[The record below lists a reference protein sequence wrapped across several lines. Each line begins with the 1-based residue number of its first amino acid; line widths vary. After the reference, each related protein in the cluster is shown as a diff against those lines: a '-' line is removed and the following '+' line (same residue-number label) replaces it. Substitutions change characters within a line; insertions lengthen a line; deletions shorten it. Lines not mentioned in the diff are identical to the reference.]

1 MTPIA
6 AGVGAQLQ
14 YVSSG
19 KGEPLLAIHGLGG
32 SAALLSEKLSGL
44 ATSRRVIAYD
54 RRGYGQSD
62 APEPYRATT
71 VSEQSA
77 DAAALVSALDAS
89 PALLVGVGFGAL
101 VALDLCLRHPQITE
115 GAVLVDPPLYSL
127 DVESTRELADQRG
140 AIEAALLASDN
151 EAAIAS
157 LLGSDPD
164 QGLLA
169 SAQSSGAACFADYAG
184 LASLELTHRQLRE
197 CQVPVRILLT
207 TAASPAI
214 VRIASQLDG
223 LLGNSALLE
232 GVSIV
237 AAAEALLD

>member
-19 KGEPLLAIHGLGG
+19 KGEPLLAIHGIGG

-157 LLGSDPD
+157 PSTPD
-164 QGLLA
+164 
-169 SAQSSGAACFADYAG
+169 SA
-184 LASLELTHRQLRE
+184 
-197 CQVPVRILLT
+197 P
-207 TAASPAI
+207 
-214 VRIASQLDG
+214 
-223 LLGNSALLE
+223 
-232 GVSIV
+232 
-237 AAAEALLD
+237 